1 MDCRNLTD
9 GAHCE
14 RCVDGYYGDPRLG
27 VGIPC
32 KPCPCPGNYS
42 GTKFTHFIFFIK
54 EVPALD
60 INMPILAILH
70 HKINQLFVTANM
82 AILANIVT
90 NVRSTFGEIL
100 ERLQDLA
107 KNAIVTII

>member
-1 MDCRNLTD
+1 
-9 GAHCE
+9 
-14 RCVDGYYGDPRLG
+14 
-27 VGIPC
+27 
-32 KPCPCPGNYS
+32 
-42 GTKFTHFIFFIK
+42 
-54 EVPALD
+54 
-60 INMPILAILH
+60 MPILAILH